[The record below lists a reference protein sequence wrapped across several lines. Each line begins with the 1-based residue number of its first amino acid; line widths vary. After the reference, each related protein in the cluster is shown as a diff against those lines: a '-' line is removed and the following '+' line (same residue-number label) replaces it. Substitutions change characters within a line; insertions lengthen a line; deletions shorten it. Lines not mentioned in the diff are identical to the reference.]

1 MVKSLKKTTKA
12 VTEITS
18 DKKYDFATGAMKL
31 KATSTSGVKVEAAS
45 KGLASNDTTVNF
57 EYADAAA
64 GVALKKLTFF
74 GAAEKHAT
82 LGLEFSKVAPNLTV
96 NFDAEITANST
107 SDSVKLT
114 GVYAKDAIRAEAS
127 LSLLSA
133 MSFAKDKADAK
144 EIATL
149 EFMTD
154 QKAFTFGAKL
164 GLGGKA
170 GAVAPSLSTLVGYKK
185 DALSAFVATSGLS
198 KADLAFD
205 LSAYYQYSSA
215 VGAAASINSKT
226 SALQIGCDY
235 ALDSDTKLKSK
246 ASFVNNADS
255 VPFSFVLTQKLR
267 PSVELSL
274 PFQFKASKAGA
285 VTLSEFGFA
294 LAMGDL

>member
-1 MVKSLKKTTKA
+1 
-12 VTEITS
+12 
-18 DKKYDFATGAMKL
+18 MKL

-96 NFDAEITANST
+96 NFDAEITADSK

-149 EFMTD
+149 EFMMD

-170 GAVAPSLSTLVGYKK
+170 GGAVAPALSTLIGYKK

-198 KADLAFD
+198 KADLAID

-215 VGAAASINSKT
+215 VGAAASISSKT
-226 SALQIGCDY
+226 SALEIGCDY

-246 ASFVNNADS
+246 AKFVNNADS